1 MYRAGLKRRYFL
13 GIEVRWRM
21 ERMCGPRDRVR
32 GGDSEGFAASISRFI
47 DVEANREG
55 GAPSE

>member
-1 MYRAGLKRRYFL
+1 MRDLLKNFH

-32 GGDSEGFAASISRFI
+32 GGDSEGFAAVFHRYISAWE
-47 DVEANREG
+47 DREG
-55 GAPSE
+55 GVPSV